1 MRQLKKTILWI
12 GCLALG
18 LQTAGAFSLLGPIT
32 GTPDA
37 TWQITLIG
45 YNPVPGFGPPFLLDP
60 LAVGP
65 KNIGEG
71 YRRNASGMY
80 YAFDA
85 SFGDYFGSNGEF
97 AVQLNFAHPT
107 AVVLFQTTCV

>member
-1 MRQLKKTILWI
+1 MDWL
-12 GCLALG
+12 
-18 LQTAGAFSLLGPIT
+18 SGPWSSDRGGIFLVGSYP

-45 YNPVPGFGPPFLLDP
+45 YDPVPGFGPPFLLDP

-85 SFGDYFGSNGEF
+85 SFGDFWSNGEF
-97 AVQLNFAHPT
+97 AVQQAFDLLNGVMNGQANNS
-107 AVVLFQTTCV
+107 LYCCC

>member
-45 YNPVPGFGPPFLLDP
+45 YNPAAWV
-60 LAVGP
+60 AVLRFYLIPCG
-65 KNIGEG
+65 
-71 YRRNASGMY
+71 R
-80 YAFDA
+80 
-85 SFGDYFGSNGEF
+85 
-97 AVQLNFAHPT
+97 T
-107 AVVLFQTTCV
+107 